1 MSETPRWYVVHTY
14 SGYEN
19 KVAQNIEKG
28 VENQGFG
35 DRIFEVR
42 IPTETVEE
50 YNDDGKK
57 REVERKVFPGY
68 VLVKMLITP
77 ESWYFVRNIRGVTG
91 FVGSTTEP
99 IPLTEKEVEALGV
112 ELKSVQVNFAV
123 GNSVKVTH
131 GPLEGFVGKVVGIDT
146 DKGIIQVSV
155 SFFGRDTLADLQL
168 GEVELAEE

>member
-123 GNSVKVTH
+123 GNNVKVTH

-146 DKGIIQVSV
+146 DKGIVQVSV

>member
-131 GPLEGFVGKVVGIDT
+131 GPLEGFVGKVVAIDT
-146 DKGIIQVSV
+146 DKGIVQVSV

>member
-91 FVGSTTEP
+91 LVGSTTEP

-146 DKGIIQVSV
+146 DKGIVQVSV

>member
-1 MSETPRWYVVHTY
+1 M
-14 SGYEN
+14 
-19 KVAQNIEKG
+19 
-28 VENQGFG
+28 
-35 DRIFEVR
+35 
-42 IPTETVEE
+42 VEE

-77 ESWYFVRNIRGVTG
+77 ESWYLVRNIRGVTG

-112 ELKSVQVNFAV
+112 ELKSVQVNFTV
-123 GNSVKVTH
+123 GDTVKVTH
-131 GPLEGFVGKVVGIDT
+131 GPLDGFSGKVVALDT
-146 DKGIIQVSV
+146 DKGTVQVSV

-168 GEVELAEE
+168 GEVELSKD

>member
-57 REVERKVFPGY
+57 REVERKVFLGY

-146 DKGIIQVSV
+146 DKGIVQVSV

>member
-146 DKGIIQVSV
+146 DQGIVQVSV

>member
-131 GPLEGFVGKVVGIDT
+131 GPLEGFVGKVIGIDT
-146 DKGIIQVSV
+146 DKGIVQVSV

>member
-112 ELKSVQVNFAV
+112 ELQSVQVNFAV

-146 DKGIIQVSV
+146 DKGIVQVSV

>member
-57 REVERKVFPGY
+57 RAAERKVFPGY

-146 DKGIIQVSV
+146 DKGIVQVSV

>member
-112 ELKSVQVNFAV
+112 ELKS
-123 GNSVKVTH
+123 
-131 GPLEGFVGKVVGIDT
+131 GFVGKVVGIDT
-146 DKGIIQVSV
+146 DKGIVQVSV

>member
-1 MSETPRWYVVHTY
+1 MSETPKWYVVHTY

-50 YNDDGKK
+50 YSDDGKK

-112 ELKSVQVNFAV
+112 EMKSVQVNYAA
-123 GNSVKVTH
+123 GDNVKIIH
-131 GPLEGFVGKVVGIDT
+131 GPMEGFAGKVVEVNT
-146 DKGIIQVSV
+146 NKGIVIVSV
-155 SFFGRDTLADLQL
+155 SFFGRETPYELQL
-168 GEVELAEE
+168 GDVELSKD

>member
-1 MSETPRWYVVHTY
+1 MSEAAKWYVVHTY

-50 YNDDGKK
+50 YSDDGKK

-112 ELKSVQVNFAV
+112 ELKSVQVNFTV
-123 GNSVKVTH
+123 GDTVKVTH
-131 GPLEGFVGKVVGIDT
+131 GPLDGFSGKVVALDT
-146 DKGIIQVSV
+146 DKGTVQVSV

-168 GEVELAEE
+168 GEVELSKD

>member
-19 KVAQNIEKG
+19 KVAQNLEKG

-146 DKGIIQVSV
+146 DKGIVQVSV

>member
-1 MSETPRWYVVHTY
+1 MSDSAKWYVVHTY

-146 DKGIIQVSV
+146 DKGIAQVSV
-155 SFFGRDTLADLQL
+155 SFFGRDALADLQL